1 MKEIIRRKTN
11 LPNMVSRFIAND
23 CKELSIWLHDRE
35 IDELKRYLYEYDIQ
49 VEVIEDETTEK
60 NKKTP
65 INYFNRK
72 NGKKNHKIEKTGIA
86 LKVTKSEPI
95 IGLTFYSSRKVI

>member
-1 MKEIIRRKTN
+1 MMKEIIRRKTN
-11 LPNMVSRFIAND
+11 LPDMVSRFIAND

-72 NGKKNHKIEKTGIA
+72 NGKKTIK
-86 LKVTKSEPI
+86 L
-95 IGLTFYSSRKVI
+95 RKLG